1 MNNSENSGRQIVI
14 NNRKQEKIFC
24 LMVDPDSS
32 KQSLNDRFTQMQISG
47 AKNDSSDEELQNLSR
62 DELSARK
69 NEFAQKNSSNPELS
83 GEGS

>member
-14 NNRKQEKIFC
+14 NNRKQEKIDC
-24 LMVDPDSS
+24 IKADPDSS
-32 KQSLNDRFTQMQISG
+32 KQSVVDQFTQMQIKG
-47 AKNDSSDEELQNLSR
+47 ANNDSSDEELQNLSR